1 LNSTAWASGFSF
13 GVLWARSGR
22 VSGIDSNGIN
32 RPLPTTLQERKGQS
46 SGDHPHSQPWALN
59 HKLFAHQIKSLRE
72 GVEGNDEASVLSA
85 SEQLQ
90 DASETIGSAYL
101 LNLAKSMVEGG
112 QDKWESLLV
121 QIEEEFEKVSSC
133 TDILRASWPSIGA
146 RFEEFGGMQ
155 SVEKRARNR

>member
-1 LNSTAWASGFSF
+1 MCPESIPMAPTAPCRLVFKSGKGNQVGIIPTASPS
-13 GVLWARSGR
+13 
-22 VSGIDSNGIN
+22 
-32 RPLPTTLQERKGQS
+32 PY
-46 SGDHPHSQPWALN
+46 N

-101 LNLAKSMVEGG
+101 LSLAKSMVEGG

-133 TDILRASWPSIGA
+133 TDI
-146 RFEEFGGMQ
+146 
-155 SVEKRARNR
+155 